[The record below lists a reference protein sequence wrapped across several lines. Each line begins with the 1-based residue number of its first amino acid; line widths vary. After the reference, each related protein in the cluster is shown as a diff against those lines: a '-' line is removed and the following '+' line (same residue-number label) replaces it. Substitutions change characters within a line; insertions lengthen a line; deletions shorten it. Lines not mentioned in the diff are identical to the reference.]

1 MNKKTYESVFYEF
14 ATPIQNTLSVQL
26 IIEQKSEIW
35 TQPNITLY
43 LNIHICH
50 FRCGSSL
57 CPPKVLQ
64 LLDSHAESDR
74 VFHPNDDSFVGQ
86 VQCCFCCFAI
96 CLFIVFFFM
105 VIYWFFICLPYARPE
120 NSTQFWHL
128 YLFQRAPVSS
138 PQCVLSY
145 NRWTREG
152 GQNETMDG
160 YGLRVRLKTE
170 ARMEWYGI

>member
-1 MNKKTYESVFYEF
+1 MKLLIKKTYESVFYEF

-35 TQPNITLY
+35 TTPNITLN

-74 VFHPNDDSFVGQ
+74 VFIPMMIHLLAKCNVVFV
-86 VQCCFCCFAI
+86 VLRFV
-96 CLFIVFFFM
+96 CLLFSFFM

-120 NSTQFWHL
+120 NSTQF
-128 YLFQRAPVSS
+128 
-138 PQCVLSY
+138 
-145 NRWTREG
+145 
-152 GQNETMDG
+152 
-160 YGLRVRLKTE
+160 
-170 ARMEWYGI
+170 

>member
-1 MNKKTYESVFYEF
+1 MKLLIKKTYESVFYEY
-14 ATPIQNTLSVQL
+14 ATPIQNTLSMQL

-35 TQPNITLY
+35 TTPNITLY

-50 FRCGSSL
+50 FQCGSPL

-96 CLFIVFFFM
+96 CLFIVFFFYGYLL
-105 VIYWFFICLPYARPE
+105 VFYLLALRSPRKLHSVLTFIFI
-120 NSTQFWHL
+120 STCASL
-128 YLFQRAPVSS
+128 ESS
-138 PQCVLSY
+138 MRFEL
-145 NRWTREG
+145 
-152 GQNETMDG
+152 
-160 YGLRVRLKTE
+160 
-170 ARMEWYGI
+170 